1 MRADHLFKILAQLG
15 QHLRDRGTPSCDE
28 SVRTRPRD
36 GYHRGVVPLEP
47 YQPLTTVGDAVAVCE
62 SACVQDRFAHA
73 GHGIES
79 LVPDTGGSMHIQ
91 AAEDPQDRG
100 AGLINPALQARR
112 ICFVAY
118 SGHGG
123 RTATLS
129 GPTTLL
135 QARREASSSC
145 LGSRWGYNPRPT
157 CDKKS
162 ENPMASW
169 QRTHT
174 CGELREDDN
183 AGEVTLN
190 GWVENYR
197 DHGKVL
203 FLDLRDRY
211 GVTQVVVQD
220 DDAELYDLAR
230 SLRAETVVSVHGV
243 VHLRDADKVNSNRV
257 TGDIEVV
264 ADAVEVLSEAQTP
277 PFEVLDRVEAN
288 EELRMRY
295 RYLDLRRN
303 PMSETLRKRA
313 TFVLAVR
320 NYLAEHAFIDVE
332 TPILTKSTPEGARD
346 YLVPSRI
353 NPGQFFAL
361 PQSPQLFKQM
371 LMVAGM
377 DRYFQIARCFR
388 DEDLRADR
396 QPEFTQID
404 LEMSFV
410 QETDVLDLVE
420 GMMVHAMQEGFG
432 IEVKTPF
439 PRLSYADA
447 MTRYGSDKPDTR
459 FGLELIDVSELAG
472 RSEFKVFSNAIE
484 HGGVVQGLCVT
495 GEAGNFSRK
504 KIDELTK
511 HVNEYGAKGLAWA
524 KITEEGVTGSI
535 SKFYQ
540 GEPGDELVA
549 AMDASPGDLL
559 LFVADRRVVA
569 QRALGELRVK
579 LGTILGLRKPG
590 EFHPC
595 WVMNFPLFLHDEDT
609 GTWVSSHHPFTA
621 PVDWD
626 VDFAADPGAV
636 QSRAYD
642 LVMNGWELGSGS
654 IRIHRADVQKRL
666 FHFLG
671 IGEEEQQAKFGFLL
685 DAFKF
690 GAPPHGGIA
699 LGVDRIVT
707 LALGCESIRDVIAF
721 PKTARAT
728 DLMCDAP
735 SPVAGEQLADL
746 HIIST
751 PPKD

>member
-1 MRADHLFKILAQLG
+1 
-15 QHLRDRGTPSCDE
+15 
-28 SVRTRPRD
+28 
-36 GYHRGVVPLEP
+36 
-47 YQPLTTVGDAVAVCE
+47 
-62 SACVQDRFAHA
+62 
-73 GHGIES
+73 
-79 LVPDTGGSMHIQ
+79 
-91 AAEDPQDRG
+91 
-100 AGLINPALQARR
+100 
-112 ICFVAY
+112 
-118 SGHGG
+118 
-123 RTATLS
+123 
-129 GPTTLL
+129 
-135 QARREASSSC
+135 
-145 LGSRWGYNPRPT
+145 
-157 CDKKS
+157 
-162 ENPMASW
+162 MASW

-174 CGELREDDN
+174 CGELRRNDK

-211 GVTQVVVQD
+211 GVTQIVVQD
-220 DDAELYDLAR
+220 DDPALYELAR
-230 SLRAETVVSVHGV
+230 GLRAETVVSVSGV
-243 VHLRDADKVNSNRV
+243 VHPRDADKVNPNRV
-257 TGDIEVV
+257 TGDIEVI
-264 ADAVEVLSEAQTP
+264 ATTVEVLSEAETP

-303 PMSETLRKRA
+303 PMADTLRKRA
-313 TFVLAVR
+313 QFVLAIR
-320 NYLAEHAFIDVE
+320 NYLAEQAFVDVE

-361 PQSPQLFKQM
+361 PQSPQIFKQL

-410 QETDVLDLVE
+410 EEKDVLDVVE
-420 GMMVHAMQEGFG
+420 GMMVHGMREGFG
-432 IEVKTPF
+432 IEVATPF
-439 PRLSYADA
+439 PRLTYDDA

-459 FGLELIDVSELAG
+459 FGLELIDISGLAAASSF
-472 RSEFKVFSNAIE
+472 RVFSEAVE

-495 GEAGNFSRK
+495 GQAENYSRK

-511 HVNEYGAKGLAWA
+511 YVNEYGAKGLAWA

-535 SKFYQ
+535 SKFYH
-540 GEPGDELVA
+540 GEPGAELIEAMGA
-549 AMDASPGDLL
+549 APGDLL
-559 LFVADRRVVA
+559 LFVADRRLVA

-579 LGTILGLRKPG
+579 LGTDLGLRKPG
-590 EFHPC
+590 EFNLC

-609 GTWVSSHHPFTA
+609 GAWVSSHHPFTA

-626 VDFAADPGAV
+626 VDFAADPASV

-654 IRIHRADVQKRL
+654 IRIHRPDVQKRL

-671 IGEEEQQAKFGFLL
+671 IGEEEQRAKFGFLL

-707 LALGCESIRDVIAF
+707 LALSSESIRDVIAF

-751 PPKD
+751 PPKG